1 MWPAILNAALER
13 TKIEEEEG
21 VKRTTSS
28 MDKDFFVAKA
38 SESRMNWRVSVKR
51 SLSREMTIR
60 PAHGMIACRSRW
72 VGDGILFLSRPREH
86 YA

>member
-13 TKIEEEEG
+13 TKIEEEG

-38 SESRMNWRVSVKR
+38 SESGMNWRVSVER
-51 SLSREMTIR
+51 
-60 PAHGMIACRSRW
+60 
-72 VGDGILFLSRPREH
+72 
-86 YA
+86 

>member
-13 TKIEEEEG
+13 TKIEEEG
-21 VKRTTSS
+21 VKITSS
-28 MDKDFFVAKA
+28 MDKDFFVAK
-38 SESRMNWRVSVKR
+38 SERERDELACECGAVTVE
-51 SLSREMTIR
+51 REMAIR

-72 VGDGILFLSRPREH
+72 VGDGIPSLRRPREH